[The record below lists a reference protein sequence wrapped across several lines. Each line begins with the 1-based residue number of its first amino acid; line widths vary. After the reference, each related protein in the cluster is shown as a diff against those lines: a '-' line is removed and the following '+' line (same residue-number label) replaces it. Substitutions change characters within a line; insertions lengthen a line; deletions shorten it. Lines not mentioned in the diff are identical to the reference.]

1 MSLTY
6 DFEDITFDLNGKI
19 DHFLSEKG
27 EELCQI
33 AQEMCVELLETEMIM
48 FPTGQFPAFIV
59 PYKKATICLIDRRRG
74 SKRKVYYYV
83 YKDIYD
89 NLEQYSKNFE
99 NPKEAIIHLKRL
111 NGDLK
116 NSTWKRISMGLFN
129 FFRNQP

>member
-6 DFEDITFDLNGKI
+6 EFEDITFDLNGKI
-19 DHFLSEKG
+19 DSFLFEKG

-33 AQEMCVELLETEMIM
+33 AQEMCVELVETEMIM

-59 PYKKATICLIDRRRG
+59 QYKKYTICLIDRRRG
-74 SKRKVYYYV
+74 SKRNVYYYV
-83 YKDIYD
+83 YKDKYD

-99 NPKEAIIHLKRL
+99 NPKEAIVYLKRL

-116 NSTWKRISMGLFN
+116 MSALERVSMSLFKL
-129 FFRNQP
+129 FRQHS